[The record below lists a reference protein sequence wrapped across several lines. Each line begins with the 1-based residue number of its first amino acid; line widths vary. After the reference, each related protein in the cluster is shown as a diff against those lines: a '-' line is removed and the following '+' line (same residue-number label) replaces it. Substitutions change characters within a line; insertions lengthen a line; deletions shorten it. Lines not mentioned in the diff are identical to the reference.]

1 MINMMMNMVSYVM
14 CGVCEVAL
22 HDPVVVRDEPALQV
36 FDRGLDDVDAHVRE
50 LNTLTHT
57 VLARPV
63 PLLTVDELCRM
74 VELDVQIQQHR

>member
-36 FDRGLDDVDAHVRE
+36 FDHRI
-50 LNTLTHT
+50 
-57 VLARPV
+57 
-63 PLLTVDELCRM
+63 PLPPL
-74 VELDVQIQQHR
+74 